1 MGSLDTE
8 HPFDRSPPAFAGET
22 CNHFFLVA
30 DITLASSVWIT
41 FTWREV
47 TDVFLDVFTQG
58 ELIVTFADTAKR
70 THEIKYLSMLLRLLW
85 HVRSFP

>member
-1 MGSLDTE
+1 MGSLDTK
-8 HPFDRSPPAFAGET
+8 HLFNRSPPAFAGET

-30 DITLASSVWIT
+30 VITLTRGMWIT
-41 FTWREV
+41 FTWWELA
-47 TDVFLDVFTQG
+47 DMFLDVFTQG

-70 THEIKYLSMLLRLLW
+70 AHEIKHLSMLFRLLW